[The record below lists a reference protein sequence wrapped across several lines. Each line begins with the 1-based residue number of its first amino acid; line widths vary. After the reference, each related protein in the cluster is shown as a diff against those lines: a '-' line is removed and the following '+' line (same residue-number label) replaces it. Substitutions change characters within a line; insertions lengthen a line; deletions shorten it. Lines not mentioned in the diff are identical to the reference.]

1 MNEPI
6 KSRARFARAQQL
18 MPGGVNSPV
27 RAFKAVGLDP
37 LFIEKASG
45 SKIYDIDSNEY
56 IDYVCSWGPL
66 ILGHAH
72 PEIVRAICQA
82 AELGTSYGAP
92 SEKEIELA
100 ELICEAIPSIDK
112 VRMVNSGTEATMS
125 AARLARAYTGRDK
138 ILKFEGCYH
147 GHADSFLIKAGSGLL
162 TSGVPTSPGIPKD
175 YAGGTLVSRYNDI
188 ESVQKIF
195 DLSGRDIAAV
205 IVEPIAGNMG
215 LIVPETG
222 FLQELRSITD
232 QYGSLLIFDE
242 VISGFRTCYGGYQ
255 NLIDVKPDITTLGK
269 IIGGGLPVGAY
280 GGRRD
285 IMTLVAPEGDV
296 YQAGTLS
303 GNPLAMAAGS
313 ATLKL
318 LKNTDLYT
326 NLEYLGQYMVKGLK
340 ESLLS
345 RGLKYQINHL
355 GSMFSLF
362 FTDQEVKDYDTA
374 VSSDTRTFAKFYK
387 TLLSEG
393 VYFPP
398 SQFEVC
404 FISNAHTQ
412 SDLDRTVAVIE
423 KALDFSML
431 EDN

>member
-6 KSRARFARAQQL
+6 NSRAMFARAQKL

-72 PEIVRAICQA
+72 PDIIRAICQA

-92 SEKEIELA
+92 CEKEIELA
-100 ELICEAIPSIDK
+100 GLICEAIPSIDK

-125 AARLARAYTGRDK
+125 AARLARAYTGRNK

-162 TSGVPTSPGIPKD
+162 TSGVPTSPGIPID

-195 DLSGRDIAAV
+195 ESSGLDIAAV

-215 LIVPETG
+215 LIIPEKE
-222 FLQELRSITD
+222 FLMELRRITQ

-255 NLIDVKPDITTLGK
+255 NLINVKPDITTLGK

-280 GGRRD
+280 GGRQD
-285 IMTLVAPEGDV
+285 IMARVAPEGDV

-303 GNPLAMAAGS
+303 GNPLAMAAGA
-313 ATLKL
+313 ATLNL
-318 LKNTDLYT
+318 LKNSEYYT
-326 NLEYLGQYMVKGLK
+326 CLEDMGQYMVKGIK
-340 ESLLS
+340 ESLNS
-345 RGLKYQINHL
+345 CGLEYQINHL

-362 FTDQEVKDYDTA
+362 FTSKQVKDYDTA
-374 VSSDTRTFAKFYK
+374 ISCDTNRFTNFYK

-404 FISNAHTQ
+404 FISTAHIRR
-412 SDLDRTVAVIE
+412 DIDRTVAAIE
-423 KALDFSML
+423 KALYYSMQ
-431 EDN
+431 EA